1 MASSPSTACPDV
13 NASHAEHP
21 PSYSAS
27 AAPLPTVKPSQ
38 QATQPKEKAMN
49 GTYNTPRTGM
59 FDSILAGAMLLA
71 SFLVIVGN
79 VIVPA
84 IA

>member
-1 MASSPSTACPDV
+1 
-13 NASHAEHP
+13 
-21 PSYSAS
+21 
-27 AAPLPTVKPSQ
+27 
-38 QATQPKEKAMN
+38 MN

-84 IA
+84 IS